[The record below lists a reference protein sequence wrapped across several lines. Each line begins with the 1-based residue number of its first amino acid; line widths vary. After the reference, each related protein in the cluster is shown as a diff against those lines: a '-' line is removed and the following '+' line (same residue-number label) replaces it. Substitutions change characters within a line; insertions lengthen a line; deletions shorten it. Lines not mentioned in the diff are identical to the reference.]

1 MKSKSTS
8 LARKALASPTF
19 VARQPR
25 LATGRDGT
33 DLPMPAN
40 GSNLTSTSPSSG
52 GCRLTIL
59 GKHKLTLAGAF
70 TQRRGDRIDQAFRF
84 SALNAIRHEC
94 VSLKRKAPLL
104 VAPYSFSRVEVL

>member
-1 MKSKSTS
+1 MKTKSTS

-40 GSNLTSTSPSSG
+40 GGNLSSTSRSSG
-52 GCRLTIL
+52 GCRIGLSETLPLVRLT
-59 GKHKLTLAGAF
+59 
-70 TQRRGDRIDQAFRF
+70 R
-84 SALNAIRHEC
+84 
-94 VSLKRKAPLL
+94 
-104 VAPYSFSRVEVL
+104 